1 MTPAVH
7 IDVATASRAY
17 RVHVGET
24 LVEQL
29 DRMLIEA
36 GGTGRRFIISSP
48 PIWKLHGAEIAKSLK
63 GAETILIPDGER
75 AKTLQTVT
83 RLYDALIRGGADRG
97 TTIVGVGGGV
107 IGDVVGFA
115 ASTFLRG
122 VQLAH
127 VPTTLLAQV
136 DSAIGGKVGVNHALG
151 KNLIGSFY
159 QPIVVVADPLLL
171 RTLPRREF
179 RAGLYEVIK
188 YGIIASRTL
197 FDRVCRDLTD
207 IFDRTPDA
215 LVPIIAESCRIKAEI
230 VSTDE
235 RESGPRRTL
244 NFGHTV
250 GHAIEAVSHY
260 RRFRH
265 GEAVAYGMLAAAD
278 IAVTRRVLPEADR
291 SALAALIGQLGPLP
305 SVSDL
310 SVKQIVE
317 ATRRD
322 KKVLKGRLHVVLPT
336 TIGTTMI
343 AADVTEREIQRAL
356 RTISIRGS
364 R

>member
-17 RVHVGET
+17 RVHVGER
-24 LVEQL
+24 LVKQL
-29 DRMLIEA
+29 DRMLTEA

-48 PIWKLHGAEIAKSLK
+48 PIWKLHGPAITESLK
-63 GAETILIPDGER
+63 DAEPVLIPDGEQ
-75 AKTLQTVT
+75 AKTLQTVA

-115 ASTFLRG
+115 AATFLRG

-151 KNLIGSFY
+151 KNLVGSFH
-159 QPIVVVADPLLL
+159 QPIVVVTDPTLLE
-171 RTLPRREF
+171 TLPRREF

-188 YGIIASRTL
+188 YGVITSRTL
-197 FDRVCRDLTD
+197 FDRVSHDLTD
-207 IFDRTPDA
+207 IFSRKPDA
-215 LVPIIAESCRIKAEI
+215 LVPIIAESCRIKAKI
-230 VSTDE
+230 VSKDE
-235 RESGPRRTL
+235 RESGLRRTL

-250 GHAIEAVSHY
+250 GHSIEAVSRY

-278 IAVTRRVLPEADR
+278 IAVARGVFPEADR
-291 SALAALIGQLGPLP
+291 AALAALISQLGPLP

-317 ATRRD
+317 VTRRD
-322 KKVLKGRLHVVLPT
+322 KKVLKGCLHVVLPT
-336 TIGTTMI
+336 TIGATMI
-343 AADVTEREIQRAL
+343 AADVTEQEIQRAL
-356 RTISIRGS
+356 RTIGIRGS